1 MTPLDQGGLWDMPD
15 DFGDEPVAENSAPIP
30 ASNMTDTLD
39 PVVDSPAPVAPR
51 RATAAISSS
60 ADFDNGVQF
69 GMDPDFDFVGSR
81 TVGAAF
87 DLPGRDEVLRA
98 SHRPSEPRR
107 PRSRASRRDE
117 EPATTALAA
126 ATAETVPEEGLT
138 KNELREQRIAA
149 TKAKREER
157 AAEKKA
163 EREAKDAERAA
174 RRERKHAD
182 SNIGSLAGSRPDNS
196 RNNRRL
202 LLGAAACTVVVACA
216 GIGGYM
222 MLGGGDGQSVATP
235 PAATSSLTSA
245 QTPTS
250 AVPPGS
256 SCPSSTEGK
265 VTTGNDAGSL
275 TASGADTI
283 KSFNYA
289 YYTKRSSEAAADAVM
304 SSSIRP
310 MFGSID
316 NLQAAIDALPQGTTH
331 CLTITDLGNGLYSTE
346 LSQIPPGG
354 GDPEIFK
361 QRIQTARSGGK
372 TLIVSNQVQ

>member
-1 MTPLDQGGLWDMPD
+1 MNPLDQNLWSMAD
-15 DFGDEPVAENSAPIP
+15 DFGDAPAADSLEPIAA
-30 ASNMTDTLD
+30 ATMTGTID
-39 PVVDSPAPVAPR
+39 PVMDSPAVVAPR
-51 RATAAISSS
+51 RATATISSS

-81 TVGAAF
+81 AVGAAF
-87 DLPGRDEVLRA
+87 DLPDRDEVLR
-98 SHRPSEPRR
+98 STHRTNEPRR
-107 PRSRASRRDE
+107 GRSRSRREE
-117 EPATTALAA
+117 EPPTTALAV
-126 ATAETVPEEGLT
+126 ATAETGADEAPTKKQRREE
-138 KNELREQRIAA
+138 RIAA
-149 TKAKREER
+149 AKAKRDER
-157 AAEKKA
+157 DFEKKA
-163 EREAKDAERAA
+163 AKEAKANERAE

-182 SNIGSLAGSRPDNS
+182 SSTGALAGSRPDDS

-202 LLGAAACTVVVACA
+202 LIGAAACAVVVAGA

-235 PAATSSLTSA
+235 PAATSAPTST

-265 VTTGNDAGSL
+265 VITGNDAGSL

-283 KSFNYA
+283 KAFNYA
-289 YYTKRSSEAAADAVM
+289 YYTKRSSEAAVDAVM
-304 SSSIRP
+304 PSSVKP
-310 MFGSID
+310 MFGSVG
-316 NLQAAIDALPQGTTH
+316 NLQSAIDALPQGTTH
-331 CLTITDLGNGLYSTE
+331 CLTITDLGNGLYTTE